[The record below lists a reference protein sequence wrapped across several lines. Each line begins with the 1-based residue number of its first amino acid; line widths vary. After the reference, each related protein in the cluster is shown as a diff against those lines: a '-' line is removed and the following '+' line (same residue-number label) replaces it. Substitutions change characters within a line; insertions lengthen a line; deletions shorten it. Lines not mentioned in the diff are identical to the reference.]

1 MTDLST
7 RAEDGEGTLNS
18 LSLFGGRGAAK
29 VIEADLEPLVR
40 FGVELVVWV
49 RERVGQLVPSCAT
62 GIKRDGHLS
71 QSACAETPSF
81 AAMTSVV
88 VPYSSVP
95 QIWKGGELV

>member
-62 GIKRDGHLS
+62 GIKGTDTCRRVPVPRLP
-71 QSACAETPSF
+71 PSR
-81 AAMTSVV
+81 
-88 VPYSSVP
+88 P
-95 QIWKGGELV
+95 